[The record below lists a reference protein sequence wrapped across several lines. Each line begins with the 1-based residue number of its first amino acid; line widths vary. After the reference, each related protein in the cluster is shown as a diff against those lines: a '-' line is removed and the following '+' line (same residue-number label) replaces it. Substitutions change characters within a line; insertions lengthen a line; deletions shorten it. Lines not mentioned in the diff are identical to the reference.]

1 LEEIQAFKRMK
12 KCFTFVSLSFICV
25 EGTLMQIAGFTT
37 RVDKERKKVCLKHV
51 ARNMQ
56 HQY

>member
-1 LEEIQAFKRMK
+1 MK
-12 KCFTFVSLSFICV
+12 KCFTFVSLSLICV
-25 EGTLMQIAGFTT
+25 EGTLVQIASFTT
-37 RVDKERKKVCLKHV
+37 RVDKERNRVCLKPI